1 MHISRLFCSLLLS
14 AACLVPAQAQ
24 LFTSSDSKRTAP
36 GQNRTLR
43 YQPDGEDF
51 VIVNGNR
58 KFTRALYGSNT
69 GFRLETSDV
78 PEFALYM
85 PRMGGNLSLGVI
97 VGGKSLW
104 LNDARHIESRYSAGS
119 RIYTITDSLL
129 GKGSIVVT
137 ALAMYEADGM
147 ILKIE
152 GNKLPSDTR
161 LVWLYGGPTNKR
173 FSREGDMGVDAPDC
187 FDLKPDYCV
196 DNIYRLDDDGF
207 DVWYGTSR
215 ENIQRYLAGKNPETG
230 KNPVCQLTAV
240 VPDASSLLLGDAMA
254 RTTPISLRETAPS
267 DKYPVVSGTVSLRK
281 KPSYIAIYNPKT
293 APAAWRYD
301 DLAACFDRAD
311 KSRARGRLDG
321 EACYARSL
329 FQYARAGIEYGSRRY
344 LGFLRQGVDAR
355 SHWLAYAFERL
366 ACRLYGRCHRSPR
379 PGKGTLRR
387 LCRFSDYRDRTCHSA
402 SGTRQFA
409 QFGSGFEEM
418 GNANVQQRLYYP

>member
-129 GKGSIVVT
+129 GKGSC
-137 ALAMYEADGM
+137 L
-147 ILKIE
+147 
-152 GNKLPSDTR
+152 
-161 LVWLYGGPTNKR
+161 LY
-173 FSREGDMGVDAPDC
+173 
-187 FDLKPDYCV
+187 
-196 DNIYRLDDDGF
+196 
-207 DVWYGTSR
+207 TS
-215 ENIQRYLAGKNPETG
+215 P
-230 KNPVCQLTAV
+230 
-240 VPDASSLLLGDAMA
+240 
-254 RTTPISLRETAPS
+254 
-267 DKYPVVSGTVSLRK
+267 
-281 KPSYIAIYNPKT
+281 
-293 APAAWRYD
+293 
-301 DLAACFDRAD
+301 
-311 KSRARGRLDG
+311 
-321 EACYARSL
+321 
-329 FQYARAGIEYGSRRY
+329 
-344 LGFLRQGVDAR
+344 
-355 SHWLAYAFERL
+355 
-366 ACRLYGRCHRSPR
+366 SPR
-379 PGKGTLRR
+379 
-387 LCRFSDYRDRTCHSA
+387 D
-402 SGTRQFA
+402 
-409 QFGSGFEEM
+409 
-418 GNANVQQRLYYP
+418 

>member
-161 LVWLYGGPTNKR
+161 LVWLYGGPNNKR

-196 DNIYRLDDDGF
+196 DNVYRLDDDGNVYMQVLDAGIQDDRF
-207 DVWYGTSR
+207 EKGNDVNIRFLRVDLKALMNGENPDPVGNTNPADYITIRFGETTLSSTTQYGTG
-215 ENIQRYLAGKNPETG
+215 IQYPMYFLGNECKVN
-230 KNPVCQLTAV
+230 
-240 VPDASSLLLGDAMA
+240 LL
-254 RTTPISLRETAPS
+254 I
-267 DKYPVVSGTVSLRK
+267 
-281 KPSYIAIYNPKT
+281 
-293 APAAWRYD
+293 
-301 DLAACFDRAD
+301 RA
-311 KSRARGRLDG
+311 K
-321 EACYARSL
+321 
-329 FQYARAGIEYGSRRY
+329 
-344 LGFLRQGVDAR
+344 LGFTAETSTVIP
-355 SHWLAYAFERL
+355 Y
-366 ACRLYGRCHRSPR
+366 LYTISYN
-379 PGKGTLRR
+379 K
-387 LCRFSDYRDRTCHSA
+387 SK
-402 SGTRQFA
+402 
-409 QFGSGFEEM
+409 
-418 GNANVQQRLYYP
+418 

>member
-1 MHISRLFCSLLLS
+1 
-14 AACLVPAQAQ
+14 
-24 LFTSSDSKRTAP
+24 
-36 GQNRTLR
+36 
-43 YQPDGEDF
+43 
-51 VIVNGNR
+51 
-58 KFTRALYGSNT
+58 
-69 GFRLETSDV
+69 
-78 PEFALYM
+78 
-85 PRMGGNLSLGVI
+85 
-97 VGGKSLW
+97 
-104 LNDARHIESRYSAGS
+104 
-119 RIYTITDSLL
+119 
-129 GKGSIVVT
+129 
-137 ALAMYEADGM
+137 MYEADGM

-293 APAAWRYD
+293 CLLYTSDAAD
-301 DLAACFDRAD
+301 EL
-311 KSRARGRLDG
+311 
-321 EACYARSL
+321 
-329 FQYARAGIEYGSRRY
+329 
-344 LGFLRQGVDAR
+344 
-355 SHWLAYAFERL
+355 
-366 ACRLYGRCHRSPR
+366 
-379 PGKGTLRR
+379 
-387 LCRFSDYRDRTCHSA
+387 
-402 SGTRQFA
+402 
-409 QFGSGFEEM
+409 
-418 GNANVQQRLYYP
+418 